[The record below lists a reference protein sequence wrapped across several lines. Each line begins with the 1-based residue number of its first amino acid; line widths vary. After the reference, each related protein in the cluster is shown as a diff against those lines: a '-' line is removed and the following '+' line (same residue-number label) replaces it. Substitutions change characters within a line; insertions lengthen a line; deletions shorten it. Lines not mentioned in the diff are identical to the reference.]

1 MKMKRPLKIAI
12 IVLASLVVLALVVSV
27 GVNIFINK
35 QLPKIIA
42 ERNDTAYDLTYEK
55 IHFSVLK
62 NTLSINNVLVQP
74 KENTDVKKE
83 IDFFGEI
90 KQISVSGVNFY
101 ELIKNKNLKAFTISI
116 VQPDI
121 TFLQSTE
128 KDTLSSTSKLTSVV
142 DIDKINIEKAHLKM
156 MDSSGDSLLR
166 EVFNFNAEVDG
177 IHMGTYTV
185 DKDIPFTYTD
195 YSFKIDSLYSVV
207 NDLQIA
213 KSGTITIEQHHISVD
228 HFRLLPYVS
237 SQEFKN
243 NETHSNTRLLVE
255 VPKLSFKNTDWGYDD
270 ANELYVR
277 VGTIAIDSMN
287 VKILDQKEDK
297 TVHKKEEVLEKPV
310 QSLIPFRLDVA
321 ELIIQK
327 SSFNSLNSLSVQ
339 NVNIQ
344 VKKISNRVEEQLLI
358 GELQLNNP
366 ELVHISSKKR
376 KKKNNH
382 MQLNDVVL
390 IDQIKIN
397 NAAYTLKNSNGIDN
411 KLTVS
416 GINLSLENIRADDQ
430 TVLENIPFTYKNLEF
445 STNKIHF
452 NTGKNYNIY
461 ANAIETNGQ
470 NVTVKDVKI
479 VPKMT
484 RKQHASRL
492 KYAEDHYDVTVKSIT
507 LNAINWG
514 FDRQDEFYIKLGEL
528 VLDQMNAS
536 VYRDV
541 SIPRNPK
548 ENRLYSYRLRHLD
561 FPMEIARFK
570 IKNSRISYEEDTKT
584 STNPGKLTFSNF
596 NLTADHL
603 YSGYK
608 KTRGPKTQIFVNTKF
623 MQQGD
628 LAVSWQFDIMNRDE
642 WFNINGNL
650 KNFPATA
657 MNPFLKPYINVNA
670 EGKIDEM
677 VFNFSG
683 NNDTATGEYA
693 MNFEN
698 LKMTLF
704 NKENKERKILT
715 AAANAVVR
723 SETDGLKKAE
733 IKPVDRKK
741 DASFFNFLW
750 LCIMQ
755 GLKQTVL

>member
-1 MKMKRPLKIAI
+1 
-12 IVLASLVVLALVVSV
+12 
-27 GVNIFINK
+27 
-35 QLPKIIA
+35 
-42 ERNDTAYDLTYEK
+42 
-55 IHFSVLK
+55 
-62 NTLSINNVLVQP
+62 
-74 KENTDVKKE
+74 
-83 IDFFGEI
+83 
-90 KQISVSGVNFY
+90 
-101 ELIKNKNLKAFTISI
+101 
-116 VQPDI
+116 DI

-484 RKQHASRL
+484 RQQHASRL
-492 KYAEDHYDVTVKSIT
+492 KYAEDHYDVTVKS
-507 LNAINWG
+507 
-514 FDRQDEFYIKLGEL
+514 
-528 VLDQMNAS
+528 
-536 VYRDV
+536 
-541 SIPRNPK
+541 
-548 ENRLYSYRLRHLD
+548 
-561 FPMEIARFK
+561 
-570 IKNSRISYEEDTKT
+570 
-584 STNPGKLTFSNF
+584 
-596 NLTADHL
+596 
-603 YSGYK
+603 
-608 KTRGPKTQIFVNTKF
+608 
-623 MQQGD
+623 
-628 LAVSWQFDIMNRDE
+628 
-642 WFNINGNL
+642 
-650 KNFPATA
+650 
-657 MNPFLKPYINVNA
+657 
-670 EGKIDEM
+670 
-677 VFNFSG
+677 
-683 NNDTATGEYA
+683 
-693 MNFEN
+693 
-698 LKMTLF
+698 
-704 NKENKERKILT
+704 
-715 AAANAVVR
+715 
-723 SETDGLKKAE
+723 
-733 IKPVDRKK
+733 
-741 DASFFNFLW
+741 
-750 LCIMQ
+750 
-755 GLKQTVL
+755 